1 MMSLT
6 LKEIL
11 LYNNQRIKM
20 LLQNNIQLLE
30 ILSNIKQKDKEYKL
44 YSLIKFQYN
53 KKKYSFNFVHIIEK
67 NKEVKGIIH
76 TSNYEL
82 STWIQTSIKDSR
94 LIFHDSDTREKSL
107 TQHISSEYSTII
119 VSPSMITGIDLKD
132 DLSRF
137 QIILKVL

>member
-44 YSLIKFQYN
+44 Y
-53 KKKYSFNFVHIIEK
+53 
-67 NKEVKGIIH
+67 
-76 TSNYEL
+76 
-82 STWIQTSIKDSR
+82 
-94 LIFHDSDTREKSL
+94 
-107 TQHISSEYSTII
+107 
-119 VSPSMITGIDLKD
+119 
-132 DLSRF
+132 
-137 QIILKVL
+137 

>member
-67 NKEVKGIIH
+67 NK
-76 TSNYEL
+76 
-82 STWIQTSIKDSR
+82 DS
-94 LIFHDSDTREKSL
+94 LEIYLDKFINKFDSKF
-107 TQHISSEYSTII
+107 I
-119 VSPSMITGIDLKD
+119 
-132 DLSRF
+132 
-137 QIILKVL
+137 